1 MSEIWKYE
9 GSELRKIIE
18 SEQEGE
24 RAPKQRLSLVGAQVC
39 DRPRWGRLGYLPEQG
54 NVPLKANRS
63 QQRF

>member
-1 MSEIWKYE
+1 MSKIWKYE

-24 RAPKQRLSLVGAQVC
+24 TAPKQRLSLVGAQVC
-39 DRPRWGRLGYLPEQG
+39 DRPHWEGLGYLPEQD
-54 NVPLKANRS
+54 NVPLQANGS